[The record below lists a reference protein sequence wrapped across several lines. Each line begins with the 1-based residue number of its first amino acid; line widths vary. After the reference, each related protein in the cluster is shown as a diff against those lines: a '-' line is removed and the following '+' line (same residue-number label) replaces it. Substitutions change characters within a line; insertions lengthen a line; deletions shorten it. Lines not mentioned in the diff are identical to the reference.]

1 MKIQNALIGE
11 RDRAIAEKNKTQER
25 LRMCSEMYNKLSRR
39 FELLVAR
46 KRVEMKKL
54 NDYTTEELLS
64 ALWAKFIKL
73 FRKTR

>member
-1 MKIQNALIGE
+1 
-11 RDRAIAEKNKTQER
+11 
-25 LRMCSEMYNKLSRR
+25 MCSEMYNKLSRR